1 LGICL
6 GTSYFQLEDKFYL
19 QADGRAKS
27 SWLSPAVSNVC
38 TEHFEEKALDTG
50 DHAHFT

>member
-1 LGICL
+1 MNPSFSKHSSKQVENGIQLLGICL

-27 SWLSPAVSNVC
+27 S
-38 TEHFEEKALDTG
+38 
-50 DHAHFT
+50 